1 MPDKTKTESEAPMVS
16 HGRGG
21 QGNIGHDATEY
32 VDGEIVREGPYG
44 DQGDGA
50 YSAGVSTSTTP
61 TKPKPKSPHNCKPD
75 ATPTD
80 ASVQRG
86 GAGNIGS
93 PMVRPSSRVPH
104 DTDMIPELAVRDS
117 TDETYHTGRGGQGN
131 VHLDEAALKEKEEKE
146 KKKKVAHEG
155 LADKLKY
162 KLLGRK

>member
-1 MPDKTKTESEAPMVS
+1 MPDKADKASKEAEAPMVS

-21 QGNIGHDATEY
+21 KLPIIIQDHHHLTVSTIGQGNIGHSTAEY

-50 YSAGVSTSTTP
+50 YSAG
-61 TKPKPKSPHNCKPD
+61 
-75 ATPTD
+75 
-80 ASVQRG
+80 RG

-93 PMVRPSSRVPH
+93 PMIRPSSRAPH
-104 DTDMIPELAVRDS
+104 DVEVIPELAVRNS
-117 TDETYHTGRGGQGN
+117 TDEVYHTGRGGQGN
-131 VHLDEAALKEKEEKE
+131 VHLDEATLKEKE
-146 KKKKVAHEG
+146 KKKTAHEG

>member
-1 MPDKTKTESEAPMVS
+1 MPEKTDKAAKASEAPLVS

-50 YSAGVSTSTTP
+50 YSAGVSTTISHP
-61 TKPKPKSPHNCKPD
+61 TNPKPKSPTPTP
-75 ATPTD
+75 TPTD
-80 ASVQRG
+80 TRDSTQRG

-93 PMVRPSSRVPH
+93 PMVRPSSRAPH
-104 DTDMIPELAVRDS
+104 DVEMIPELAVRDS

-131 VHLDEAALKEKEEKE
+131 VHLDEATLKEKE
-146 KKKKVAHEG
+146 KKKVAHEG

>member
-1 MPDKTKTESEAPMVS
+1 MAEKTDQPKSEPEAPMLTDFYPII
-16 HGRGG
+16 GK
-21 QGNIGHDATEY
+21 GNIGQDATEY

-50 YSAGVSTSTTP
+50 YSAGVSTSHP
-61 TKPKPKSPHNCKPD
+61 TKPQS
-75 ATPTD
+75 ATSTD
-80 ASVQRG
+80 APDSTQRG

-93 PMVRPSSRVPH
+93 PMVRPQSRAPH
-104 DTDMIPELAVRDS
+104 DAEMIPELAVRDS

-131 VHLDEAALKEKEEKE
+131 VHLDAASLKEKKE
-146 KKKKVAHEG
+146 KKVAHEG

>member
-1 MPDKTKTESEAPMVS
+1 MPEKADKATKESEAPMVS

-21 QGNIGHDATEY
+21 QGNIGHDTTEY

-50 YSAGVSTSTTP
+50 YSAGVSTTP
-61 TKPKPKSPHNCKPD
+61 TSHPATIPKSG
-75 ATPTD
+75 TGTD
-80 ASVQRG
+80 APDSTQRG

-93 PMVRPSSRVPH
+93 PMVRPSSRAPH
-104 DTDMIPELAVRDS
+104 DVEMIPELAVRDS

-131 VHLDEAALKEKEEKE
+131 VHLDEATLKEKE
-146 KKKKVAHEG
+146 KKKVAHEG

>member
-1 MPDKTKTESEAPMVS
+1 MPEKADKATKESEAPMVS

-21 QGNIGHDATEY
+21 QGNIGHDTTEY

-50 YSAGVSTSTTP
+50 YSAGVSTTTISHP
-61 TKPKPKSPHNCKPD
+61 ATILPKSG
-75 ATPTD
+75 TGTD
-80 ASVQRG
+80 ARDSTQRG

-93 PMVRPSSRVPH
+93 PMVRPSSRAPH
-104 DTDMIPELAVRDS
+104 DVEMIPELAVRDS

-131 VHLDEAALKEKEEKE
+131 VHLDEATLKEKE
-146 KKKKVAHEG
+146 KKKVAHEG